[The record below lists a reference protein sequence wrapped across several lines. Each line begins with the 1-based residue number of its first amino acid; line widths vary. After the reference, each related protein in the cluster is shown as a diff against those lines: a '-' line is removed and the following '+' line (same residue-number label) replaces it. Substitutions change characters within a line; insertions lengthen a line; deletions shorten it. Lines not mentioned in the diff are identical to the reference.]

1 MGIEVSSETQPG
13 DILGDYKETVLGMI
27 PKYWNLTKLGDHVE
41 DLIVPMR
48 DKPKQFRGQ
57 IPWCRIDDING
68 KYLCTSKNGYFVDKD
83 TISKMNLKVFPKGT
97 VICSCSANLGICA
110 IAENPL
116 ITNQT
121 FIGIVPKN
129 TFDTE
134 FLYYLMISYAKRLQL
149 LSTGTTISYLPKDKF
164 ENFIVVKPPLNEQR
178 KIAAILSAVDAAIE
192 QTDAIITQTERMKK
206 GLMQELLTKGIKHT
220 VFKKTS
226 IGRIPEKWDVIYLG
240 NNNYFDLV
248 TGGTPSTK
256 NKRYWENGDIP
267 WLLSGEIHKKRVYN
281 TQKKISKLGYENSNA
296 TLLPKQSVL
305 IALAGQ
311 GKTRGTTAIT
321 EIELTTN
328 QSVAAIVSNF
338 NYLNPYYVFY
348 ILDSMYEELRSKSSG
363 SGRAGLSLNILREI
377 GLPLPSLSEQNQ
389 IASTLLSVDDKLII
403 EKNRRIQLGRLKKGL
418 MQDLLTGRVR
428 VKVEDDHA

>member
-178 KIAAILSAVDAAIE
+178 KIAAILSAGYSI
-192 QTDAIITQTERMKK
+192 
-206 GLMQELLTKGIKHT
+206 LT
-220 VFKKTS
+220 S
-226 IGRIPEKWDVIYLG
+226 NRISR
-240 NNNYFDLV
+240 
-248 TGGTPSTK
+248 PSL
-256 NKRYWENGDIP
+256 P
-267 WLLSGEIHKKRVYN
+267 
-281 TQKKISKLGYENSNA
+281 
-296 TLLPKQSVL
+296 LLPGP
-305 IALAGQ
+305 APAG
-311 GKTRGTTAIT
+311 RT
-321 EIELTTN
+321 E
-328 QSVAAIVSNF
+328 
-338 NYLNPYYVFY
+338 
-348 ILDSMYEELRSKSSG
+348 SSG
-363 SGRAGLSLNILREI
+363 SPIVPSSRMSPSSAVEWRHDCSAPALPILRFPCDPVI
-377 GLPLPSLSEQNQ
+377 VS
-389 IASTLLSVDDKLII
+389 A
-403 EKNRRIQLGRLKKGL
+403 
-418 MQDLLTGRVR
+418 
-428 VKVEDDHA
+428 

>member
-57 IPWCRIDDING
+57 ITWCRIDDING

-164 ENFIVVKPPLNEQR
+164 ENLIVVKPPLNEQR

-192 QTDAIITQTERMKK
+192 QTDAIITQTEQMKK
-206 GLMQELLTKGIKHT
+206 GLMQYVFVTKAAQ
-220 VFKKTS
+220 KKWEITNLS
-226 IGRIPEKWDVIYLG
+226 RLAQIEMGQSPPGSTYNEIGDGMPLINGPTEFGQSCPKPIQWTTNPTKVCKKGDILFCVRGSSTGRLNSADREYCIGRG
-240 NNNYFDLV
+240 
-248 TGGTPSTK
+248 
-256 NKRYWENGDIP
+256 
-267 WLLSGEIHKKRVYN
+267 
-281 TQKKISKLGYENSNA
+281 
-296 TLLPKQSVL
+296 
-305 IALAGQ
+305 
-311 GKTRGTTAIT
+311 
-321 EIELTTN
+321 
-328 QSVAAIVSNF
+328 VAAIRGKSNKGSTLF
-338 NYLNPYYVFY
+338 IRHYLMHEVPRIYK
-348 ILDSMYEELRSKSSG
+348 LAAGGG
-363 SGRAGLSLNILREI
+363 STFPNIT
-377 GLPLPSLSEQNQ
+377 
-389 IASTLLSVDDKLII
+389 STLLNAYPCCSPSLQEQCKIANIFLSIDQRLECENQYRNNLCLIQ
-403 EKNRRIQLGRLKKGL
+403 RGL
-418 MQDLLTGRVR
+418 MRDLLTGRVR
-428 VKVEDDHA
+428 VKVDEHA